1 MNYVDISELRTKV
14 IHDKSLT
21 EITTGGFMP
30 EKYYQR
36 IAKEDNCVYIFDF
49 NKRKWQKICDVDI
62 RDVPRSVR
70 ESVKEDVEKEQ
81 AELNMLKSIEI

>member
-1 MNYVDISELRTKV
+1 LKTIITS
-14 IHDKSLT
+14 DKSLT
-21 EITTGGFMP
+21 GIKTGGFMP

-36 IAKEDNCVYIFDF
+36 IAREDNCVYIFDF
-49 NKRKWQKICDVDI
+49 NKRKWQKICDVDM

-81 AELNMLKSIEI
+81 AELDLLKSIEI